1 MDFKEQI
8 VFGIIHGTIIAT
20 DHEYAGRQIEITRA
34 TAVSRFET
42 AEIKGRT
49 IVHGFSVWDERRSTN
64 NI

>member
-8 VFGIIHGTIIAT
+8 VFGIIHGTIIPIGHKYT
-20 DHEYAGRQIEITRA
+20 GRQIEITRA